1 MMKFA
6 CKDVGMDCN
15 FVATGATKE
24 DVLQKA
30 MAHGNTVHSAQM
42 KNMTKEQMTQFGKQI
57 EASIKVA

>member
-6 CKDVGMDCN
+6 CKDVGMDCD

-30 MAHGNTVHSAQM
+30 MAHGNSVHVAQM
-42 KNMTKEQMTQFGKQI
+42 KKMTKEQMTQFGKQL
-57 EASIKVA
+57 EASIKSF

>member
-6 CKDVGMDCN
+6 CKDVGMDCS

-30 MAHGNTVHSAQM
+30 KVHGNTVHSAQM

>member
-6 CKDVGMDCN
+6 CKGVGMDCD
-15 FVATGATKE
+15 FVATGPTKE

-42 KNMTKEQMTQFGKQI
+42 KNMSQEQMKQFGKQL
-57 EASIKVA
+57 EASIKSF